1 MTIPAGTDVAL
12 AAIMFIAYAVMHVG
26 IVWAIVWGVV
36 RIVRLFK
43 DSIDNE

>member
-12 AAIMFIAYAVMHVG
+12 AAIMVIAYTAMHVG
-26 IVWAIVWGVV
+26 IAWAVVWGIV

-43 DSIDNE
+43 DSIDKE